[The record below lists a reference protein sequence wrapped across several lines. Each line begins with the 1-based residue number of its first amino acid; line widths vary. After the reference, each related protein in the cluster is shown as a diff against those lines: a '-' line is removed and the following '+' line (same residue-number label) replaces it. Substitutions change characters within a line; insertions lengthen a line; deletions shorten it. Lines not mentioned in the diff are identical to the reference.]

1 MEPGSMFAGY
11 RVLSLLGR
19 GGMGQVWLVE
29 HPTLGRREA
38 LKIISP
44 NPADPSFDERFRNE
58 ARTAAALD
66 HPGIVTV
73 YTHGVEN
80 GSPWFSMTYLEGQDL
95 NGAAPLPVDDVVT
108 IVSRVADALDYAHA
122 QRVIHRDIKP
132 ANIVIA
138 RDADGRITRVT
149 VLDFGIARL
158 MDGAKMT
165 ATNLF
170 VGTLAYAAPEILT
183 GEAAIPA
190 SDQYALACTAFQ
202 VLTGQQPFPG
212 QTPMAL
218 IAGHV
223 NTPPPR
229 VSDHRPEL
237 AHLDPV
243 FARALAKAP
252 ADRFASCSDFA
263 ATLARAVETG
273 PFGPH
278 GRRPAGDPK
287 PPEGWVATAPAPT
300 PAHQTPPLRPAAPQ
314 PAHQPPYPPPFPATV
329 HRPAAQGQFA
339 PSPAYAAGGPPM
351 PPQNMYPMSPAGSRP
366 GGGSGRGSGART
378 AWIAAAVVGVIV
390 LVAAVVGTAVALTG
404 SGSDPSTSPVA
415 GSSTSSSGSPSSGA
429 SAAGDF
435 DSIASSGDSTCAV
448 RDGEL
453 FCWGGNERGTLG
465 DGTTT
470 DRPRPTPIDGI
481 SDVSAVSMGGLGTTC
496 AISRGDLYCW
506 GYGIGGPGQNV
517 PLPTKV
523 AGLSQ
528 VSAVSVGL
536 TICAISDGDAYC
548 WRNNSNGQVGNGST
562 GTVDVPT
569 RVTGLSGVT
578 AISTSHTTS
587 CAIASGSAY
596 CWGGNRDGQ
605 IGDGT
610 TIDRSTPT
618 RVLGL
623 TAPTS
628 ISTSLYSTCAV
639 AGGGGVFCWG
649 QNNSGQLGDGTEQSR
664 RTPTRIDVRG
674 ATEVSTAAYG
684 GCAAAGGSAYCWGSR
699 SGLPDKGPDRVNGLS
714 RVTQITTGSANVCA
728 VAGADDMYCWG
739 LNGNGQ
745 LGNGTTTA
753 SSEPQPVRF
762 PA

>member
-1 MEPGSMFAGY
+1 MEVVKPGSVFAGY
-11 RVLSLLGR
+11 RVLSMLGR

-44 NPADPSFDERFRNE
+44 NPADPSFAERFRNE

-80 GSPWFSMTYLEGQDL
+80 GSPWFSMSYLEGEDL
-95 NGAAPLPVDDVVT
+95 AAASALPVDDVVT
-108 IVSRVADALDYAHA
+108 VVGKVADALDYAHTR
-122 QRVIHRDIKP
+122 RVIHRDIKP
-132 ANIVIA
+132 ANIVVA
-138 RDADGRITRVT
+138 RGPDGRIARVT

-183 GEAAIPA
+183 GEPAIPA
-190 SDQYALACTAFQ
+190 SDQYALACTTFQ
-202 VLTGQQPFPG
+202 LLTGSQPYPG

-223 NTPPPR
+223 NTPAPR
-229 VSDHRPEL
+229 ISERRPDL
-237 AHLDPV
+237 VYVDAV
-243 FARALAKAP
+243 FARALAKNP
-252 ADRFASCSDFA
+252 ADRFASCSEFA
-263 ATLARAVETG
+263 AALARAVEIG
-273 PFGPH
+273 S
-278 GRRPAGDPK
+278 
-287 PPEGWVATAPAPT
+287 TAPSVVAAQAPGRPFSPPPPPT
-300 PAHQTPPLRPAAPQ
+300 QQASVNPVAHRA
-314 PAHQPPYPPPFPATV
+314 QPPGGHPPFPAYG
-329 HRPAAQGQFA
+329 P
-339 PSPAYAAGGPPM
+339 GGPPPG
-351 PPQNMYPMSPAGSRP
+351 PPPGYVTGPGGPHGPGPGSR
-366 GGGSGRGSGART
+366 GTGSRT
-378 AWIAAAVVGVIV
+378 AWIVAAVLGVVVLVVGVV
-390 LVAAVVGTAVALTG
+390 GAAIALSG
-404 SGSDPSTSPVA
+404 SGSDPGTAPVA
-415 GSSTSSSGSPSSGA
+415 GSSTTAPSSSGGSSTG
-429 SAAGDF
+429 SDEF
-435 DSIASSGDSTCAV
+435 ESIASSGDSTCAV
-448 RDGEL
+448 REAEL
-453 FCWGGNERGTLG
+453 YCWGDNERGTLG

-470 DRPRPTPIDGI
+470 DRPRPVPVTGI

-496 AISRGDLYCW
+496 AISYGDLYCW
-506 GYGIGGPGQNV
+506 GYGIGPPGQNV

-523 AGLSQ
+523 SGLSR

-548 WRNNSNGQVGNGST
+548 WRNNASGQVGNGST
-562 GTVDVPT
+562 GSVDVPT
-569 RVTGLSGVT
+569 RVAGLSDVT
-578 AISTSHTTS
+578 AVSTSHTTS
-587 CAIASGSAY
+587 CAIAGGSAY
-596 CWGGNRDGQ
+596 CWGNNREGQ

-610 TIDRSTPT
+610 TLDRLTPT

-623 TAPTS
+623 DSPTS

-639 AGGGGVFCWG
+639 AGSGGVFCWG
-649 QNNSGQLGDGTEQSR
+649 QNTSGQLGDGTEQNR

-684 GCAAAGGSAYCWGSR
+684 GCAAAGSSAYCWGSR
-699 SGLPDKGPDRVNGLS
+699 SDQPDKSPDRVNGLS
-714 RVTQITTGSANVCA
+714 GVTEVTTGSANVCA
-728 VAGADDMYCWG
+728 VADDEMYCWG
-739 LNGNGQ
+739 LNGQGQ
-745 LGNGTTTA
+745 LGNGTTTT

>member
-1 MEPGSMFAGY
+1 MHSNGGSSDVEVVKPGSVFAGY
-11 RVLSLLGR
+11 RVLSLLGH

-44 NPADPSFDERFRNE
+44 NPADPSFAERFRNE

-80 GSPWFSMTYLEGQDL
+80 GSPWFSMTYLDGDDL
-95 NGAAPLPVDDVVT
+95 TAVPILPVADVVT
-108 IVSRVADALDYAHA
+108 IVGKVADALDYAHT

-138 RDADGRITRVT
+138 RGSDGRITRVT

-190 SDQYALACTAFQ
+190 SDQYALACTTFQ
-202 VLTGQQPFPG
+202 LLTGSQPFPG

-223 NTPPPR
+223 NAPPPR
-229 VSDHRPEL
+229 ISGRRPDL
-237 AHLDPV
+237 GYLDPV
-243 FARALAKAP
+243 FARALAKNP
-252 ADRFASCSDFA
+252 ADRFSSCSEFA
-263 ATLARAVETG
+263 AALARAVETAPTASTPPFGQHQPPGRPQQLPPTQHPPTQHAPVHPAAAHRAPPPGGGQYAPFPAYG
-273 PFGPH
+273 PGGPRLGHPTGPH
-278 GRRPAGDPK
+278 GPGP
-287 PPEGWVATAPAPT
+287 
-300 PAHQTPPLRPAAPQ
+300 
-314 PAHQPPYPPPFPATV
+314 
-329 HRPAAQGQFA
+329 GQR
-339 PSPAYAAGGPPM
+339 G
-351 PPQNMYPMSPAGSRP
+351 AGS
-366 GGGSGRGSGART
+366 RT
-378 AWIAAAVVGVIV
+378 AWIIAAVLGVIV
-390 LVAAVVGTAVALTG
+390 LVVGVVGAAIALGG
-404 SGSDPSTSPVA
+404 SESDSPTTVA
-415 GSSTSSSGSPSSGA
+415 GSSTSGPSTSGSPAGSGT
-429 SAAGDF
+429 F

-448 RDGEL
+448 RDGRL
-453 FCWGGNERGTLG
+453 YCWGGNERGTLG

-470 DRPRPTPIDGI
+470 DRPRPVAITGI

-496 AISRGDLYCW
+496 AISSGDLYCW
-506 GYGIGGPGQNV
+506 GYGVGQPGQNV

-523 AGLSQ
+523 TGLSR

-548 WRNNSNGQVGNGST
+548 WRNNASGQVGNGST
-562 GTVDVPT
+562 GSVDVPA
-569 RVTGLSGVT
+569 RVAGLTDVT
-578 AISTSHTTS
+578 AVSTSHTTS
-587 CAIASGSAY
+587 CAIAGGSAY
-596 CWGGNRDGQ
+596 CWGNNREGQ

-610 TIDRSTPT
+610 TIDRLTPT

-623 TAPTS
+623 DSPTS
-628 ISTSLYSTCAV
+628 ISASLYSTCAV
-639 AGGGGVFCWG
+639 AGSGGVFCWG
-649 QNNSGQLGDGTEQSR
+649 QNTSGQLGDGTEQNR

-684 GCAAAGGSAYCWGSR
+684 GCAAAGSSAYCWGSR
-699 SGLPDKGPDRVNGLS
+699 SDQPDKSPDRVNGLS
-714 RVTQITTGSANVCA
+714 GVTEVTTGSANVCA
-728 VAGADDMYCWG
+728 VADDEMYCWG
-739 LNGNGQ
+739 LNGKGQ
-745 LGNGTTTA
+745 LGNGTTTT

>member
-1 MEPGSMFAGY
+1 MEVVKPGSVFAGY
-11 RVLSLLGR
+11 RVLSLLGH

-44 NPADPSFDERFRNE
+44 NPADPSFAERFRNE

-80 GSPWFSMTYLEGQDL
+80 GSPWFSMTYLEGDDL
-95 NGAAPLPVDDVVT
+95 TAAPVLPIEDVVT
-108 IVSRVADALDYAHA
+108 IAGKVADALDYAHT

-138 RDADGRITRVT
+138 RGPDGRITRVT

-183 GEAAIPA
+183 GDAAIPA
-190 SDQYALACTAFQ
+190 SDQYALACTMFQ
-202 VLTGQQPFPG
+202 LLTGTQPFPG

-218 IAGHV
+218 ISGHV
-223 NTPPPR
+223 NSPAPR
-229 VSDHRPEL
+229 ISERRSDL
-237 AHLDPV
+237 GHLDPV
-243 FARALAKAP
+243 FARALAKNP
-252 ADRFASCSDFA
+252 ADRFSSCSEFA
-263 ATLARAVETG
+263 ATLARAVETA
-273 PFGPH
+273 PMSPH
-278 GRRPAGDPK
+278 ARRPEPS
-287 PPEGWVATAPAPT
+287 PMMPEGWIATTPAPT
-300 PAHQTPPLRPAAPQ
+300 PSFPHHQSPGQ
-314 PAHQPPYPPPFPATV
+314 HQPTQQALAHNPPP
-329 HRPAAQGQFA
+329 
-339 PSPAYAAGGPPM
+339 
-351 PPQNMYPMSPAGSRP
+351 P
-366 GGGSGRGSGART
+366 GGGRYTQFPAYGPAGPPPGPPPGYPTGPGGPQGHGPGPRGSGSRT
-378 AWIAAAVVGVIV
+378 AWIIAAVLGVLVLVVGVV
-390 LVAAVVGTAVALTG
+390 GAAIAL
-404 SGSDPSTSPVA
+404 SGSESEPGTTVA
-415 GSSTSSSGSPSSGA
+415 GSSTTGPSTSGGSSSGG
-429 SAAGDF
+429 GTF
-435 DSIASSGDSTCAV
+435 ESIASSGDSTCAV
-448 RDGEL
+448 RESRL
-453 FCWGGNERGTLG
+453 YCWGGNERGTLG

-470 DRPRPTPIDGI
+470 DRPRPVAITGI

-496 AISRGDLYCW
+496 AISSGDLYCW
-506 GYGIGGPGQNV
+506 GYGVGQPGQNV

-523 AGLSQ
+523 AGLSR
-528 VSAVSVGL
+528 VTSVSVGL

-548 WRNNSNGQVGNGST
+548 WRNNASGQVGNGST
-562 GTVDVPT
+562 GSVEVPT
-569 RVTGLSGVT
+569 RVAGLSNVT
-578 AISTSHTTS
+578 AVSTSHTTS
-587 CAIASGSAY
+587 CAIAGGSAY
-596 CWGGNRDGQ
+596 CWGNNREGQ

-610 TIDRSTPT
+610 TIDRLTPT

-623 TAPTS
+623 DTPTS

-639 AGGGGVFCWG
+639 AGSGGVFCWG
-649 QNNSGQLGDGTEQSR
+649 QNTSGQLGDGTEQNR

-684 GCAAAGGSAYCWGSR
+684 GCAAAGSSAYCWGSR
-699 SGLPDKGPDRVNGLS
+699 SDQPDKSPDRVNGLS
-714 RVTQITTGSANVCA
+714 GVTEVTTGSANVCA
-728 VAGADDMYCWG
+728 VADDEMYCWG
-739 LNGNGQ
+739 LNGKGQ
-745 LGNGTTTA
+745 LGNGTTTT